1 VVLMVWVRIS
11 LETVWWVP
19 DVVHL
24 ELGVLVMMIAPKRD
38 MLLTEFMPDT
48 TIR

>member
-1 VVLMVWVRIS
+1 VVFMVWVGIS

-24 ELGVLVMMIAPKRD
+24 ELGVLVMMIVPKRV
-38 MLLTEFMPDT
+38 MLLTEFIPAT